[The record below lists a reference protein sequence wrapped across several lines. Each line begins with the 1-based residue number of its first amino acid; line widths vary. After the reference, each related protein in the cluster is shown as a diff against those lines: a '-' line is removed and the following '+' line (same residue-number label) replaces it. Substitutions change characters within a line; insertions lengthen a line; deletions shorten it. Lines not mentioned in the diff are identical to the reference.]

1 MTGRIVIS
9 ERVHFIVVEVAV
21 PTTIALWPKDKVKA
35 IAEQARAIAGQ
46 PDFEEQ
52 VVVIPDHS
60 RLEQLLR
67 SLCLRDDPAATKTSS
82 CMSCFSEVEAST
94 SEAKAGEMFGQTL
107 AENSEAMEKQCEQRE
122 ESEQQF
128 EDSEMSEAKLLQYEQ
143 IAIEA
148 SISEG
153 VAVSKEQIGSVAVFA
168 DGNEYWVDDWVHRP
182 WVN

>member
-1 MTGRIVIS
+1 
-9 ERVHFIVVEVAV
+9 
-21 PTTIALWPKDKVKA
+21 
-35 IAEQARAIAGQ
+35 
-46 PDFEEQ
+46 
-52 VVVIPDHS
+52 
-60 RLEQLLR
+60 
-67 SLCLRDDPAATKTSS
+67 
-82 CMSCFSEVEAST
+82 MSCFSEVEAST